1 MKFRTARVGHRIIA
15 LFVGVW
21 LGSSATTDAE
31 AATWADERTT
41 PHLSDLVAIDRTG
54 EADWLFGP
62 EDVQGDGLAT
72 FTPAERAI
80 DLRSAYVALED
91 ERLWLRAYVSSEQA
105 PDARLRVY
113 FFIDTDDDRETGGNA
128 AAPEIDGAFTADV
141 SRGGFDVVIG
151 MQADTAA
158 LVVWEWREQDAEYAL
173 VPLAPLAATAEA
185 GVDVDPLRV
194 FADSHGY
201 LQASLSAERVD
212 LSPTC
217 DARLLVRAS
226 AGDGGADLDVGA
238 LESCAGSGR
247 DEDDNGV
254 VDLVEVGTEASCQRD
269 DQCPAEGLCI
279 TGRCLYPSYCRTDA
293 ECSADERCG
302 ANAICRAQGGASCG
316 PGSQCASGLVCS
328 TAATCAACSDDTSC
342 ADGQRCAASGRC
354 VDEGS
359 SSGSGGGSREG
370 EVVLAPGE
378 QIQGGAGAC
387 AFSPPVKRR
396 SLALA
401 VWLLVV
407 GGVVLFRRRRAVP
420 LSLLALL
427 ASPDVYAQ
435 VDAERLKPAVTHDG
449 WVNAEGSG
457 VRHPD
462 DPWEF
467 GASSSYAHHPLIIA
481 RDGALVEPLVAGRA
495 ALDLLGSVSF
505 SERFALGLGLP
516 VFAQH
521 GDAASGVGIG
531 DLRIVPKLELADDR
545 EDGVGLALAAEVRA
559 PTHAGDFAGGAD
571 SFSFIPKLIVDH
583 RYAGGLRIGANVGV
597 ILRENQSFLN
607 VTQGDE
613 LAYAAA
619 ASYRFGGLAGRT
631 EVGVEL
637 NGGVNLADAGDEE
650 VALEAL
656 GFLRHAVS
664 PEWQLQGGAG
674 AGLLE
679 GYGVPTFRVF
689 IGATYRPTSHDGDF
703 DGVPDSKDQCLDFAE
718 DRDGVQ
724 DGDGCPE
731 EDADGDQDG
740 VSDDDDLC
748 PTEKETINGL
758 EDDDGCP
765 DSGDRRVVLDDGEFV
780 VLDTIRFNTGSA
792 EVHPSAHSLLDQV
805 ALTLRAHP
813 EIEHLRIDGHTDDTG
828 PREVNMQLSQLRSL
842 AVKRYLVRR
851 GVSPKRLSLRSYGP
865 DRPRE
870 TGKDDQARAKNR
882 RVEFIV
888 E

>member
-1 MKFRTARVGHRIIA
+1 MKFCTARVGHRIIA
-15 LFVGVW
+15 LFVGG
-21 LGSSATTDAE
+21 LASSAADAG
-31 AATWADERTT
+31 AATWANERTT
-41 PHLSDLVAIDRTG
+41 PHLSDLVAVDRTG

-72 FTPAERAI
+72 FTAAEQAI
-80 DLRSAYVALED
+80 DLRSAYVAID
-91 ERLWLRAYVSSEQA
+91 AQRLWLRAYVSSERA
-105 PDARLRVY
+105 PGSTLRVY
-113 FFIDTDDDRETGGNA
+113 FFIDTDEERATGGSA
-128 AAPEIDGAFTADV
+128 AAPEIDVAFTDDD
-141 SRGGFDVVIG
+141 SRGGYDVVIG
-151 MQADTAA
+151 MQADSAA
-158 LVVWEWREQDAEYAL
+158 LAVWQWREQDGAYEL
-173 VPLAPLAATAEA
+173 SPVAPLAATAEA

-201 LQASLSAERVD
+201 LQASFTADRVD
-212 LSPTC
+212 VTPTC
-217 DARLLVRAS
+217 NARLLVRSS
-226 AGDGGADLDVGA
+226 AGEGGADLDVGGLA
-238 LESCAGSGR
+238 SCVASDR
-247 DEDDNGV
+247 DGDGNGV
-254 VDLVEVGTEASCQRD
+254 VDLVEVSSEASCQRD
-269 DQCPAEGLCI
+269 EQCPASGLCI
-279 TGRCLYPSYCRTDA
+279 SGRCLYPSHCRTDTD
-293 ECSADERCG
+293 CSPDERCDEG
-302 ANAICRAQGGASCG
+302 SGVCRAQGGASCDPVQPCDG
-316 PGSQCASGLVCS
+316 GLVCGS
-328 TAATCAACSDDTSC
+328 AAECAACTDDDSC
-342 ADGQRCAASGRC
+342 GGDRRCAASGRC
-354 VDEGS
+354 VDERS

-370 EVVLAPGE
+370 GVLLAPGE
-378 QIQGGAGAC
+378 QVQGGAGTCGFA
-387 AFSPPVKRR
+387 PPVERR
-396 SLALA
+396 ALALA
-401 VWLLVV
+401 LWLLGV
-407 GGVVLFRRRRAVP
+407 GVVALFRRRRGVM
-420 LSLLALL
+420 LSVLALL
-427 ASPDVYAQ
+427 TGRDVYAQ

-462 DPWEF
+462 DAWEL
-467 GASSSYAHHPLIIA
+467 GAGLSYAHHPLVVA
-481 RDGALVEPLVAGRA
+481 RDGALVEPLVASRVG
-495 ALDLLGSVSF
+495 LDLLGSVSF

-516 VFAQH
+516 VFAQR
-521 GDAASGVGIG
+521 GDAASGLGVG
-531 DLRIVPKLELADDR
+531 DLRVVPKLELTDDLD
-545 EDGVGLALAAEVRA
+545 DGVGVALAAEVRA
-559 PTHAGDFAGGAD
+559 PTHTGDFAGGAD

-583 RYAGGLRIGANVGV
+583 RYRGGLRIGANVGV

-631 EVGVEL
+631 EAGVEL

-664 PEWQLQGGAG
+664 PEWQVQGGAG
-674 AGLLE
+674 AGVLE
-679 GYGVPTFRVF
+679 GYGVPSFRVF
-689 IGATYRPTSHDGDF
+689 IGATFRPTSHDADF
-703 DGVPDSKDQCLDFAE
+703 DGVPDSKDQCADFPE

-740 VSDDDDLC
+740 VSDDDDHC

-758 EDDDGCP
+758 EDGDGCP
-765 DSGDRRVVLDDGEFV
+765 DSGDRRVVFDDGELV
-780 VLDTIRFNTGSA
+780 VLDTIRFSTGSA

-805 ALTLRAHP
+805 ALTLRANP
-813 EIEHLRIDGHTDDTG
+813 EIEHLRIEGHTDDTG

-870 TGKDDQARAKNR
+870 TGTDDQARAKNR